1 MRTNRQTAR
10 IAGLLY
16 FLLTVIGIFSIV
28 YVPSRIVVYGDAA
41 GTASNIKA
49 HEMLFRAG
57 IVGDLVC
64 QTLFVFLA
72 LTLYHWFKNVDR
84 KYALMLLT
92 LVVVSVPI
100 EFLNT
105 LNQFAPLVLLSGHAY
120 LNVLGTEQLAAISMA
135 ALDLHNYGVSVAQV
149 FWGLWLFPFGILV
162 YRSGFLPRTIGV
174 FLMIGCFSILIE
186 TFCSLVFP
194 ESYGLVSQF
203 TAIPSALGEFSAILW
218 FLIFGARESS
228 PVAAESSSLSPMR

>member
-1 MRTNRQTAR
+1 MRSNRQTAR

-16 FLLTVIGIFSIV
+16 FLLAVIGIFSIV
-28 YVPSRIVVYGDAA
+28 YVPSRIIVYGDAA
-41 GTASNIKA
+41 GTASNIGA

-72 LTLYHWFKNVDR
+72 LTLFHWFKHVDR
-84 KYALMLLT
+84 KYALM
-92 LVVVSVPI
+92 
-100 EFLNT
+100 
-105 LNQFAPLVLLSGHAY
+105 A
-120 LNVLGTEQLAAISMA
+120 
-135 ALDLHNYGVSVAQV
+135 
-149 FWGLWLFPFGILV
+149 
-162 YRSGFLPRTIGV
+162 
-174 FLMIGCFSILIE
+174 GCFSILIE

-194 ESYGLVSQF
+194 ESYGFVSQF

-228 PVAAESSSLSPMR
+228 PVTAESSSLSPMR

>member
-28 YVPSRIVVYGDAA
+28 YVPSRIIVYGDAA
-41 GTASNIKA
+41 ATASNIRA

-72 LTLYHWFKNVDR
+72 LTLYHWFRNVDR
-84 KYALMLLT
+84 QYALMLLT

-100 EFLNT
+100 EFVNSLS
-105 LNQFAPLVLLSGHAY
+105 QFAPLVLLSGHAY

-149 FWGLWLFPFGILV
+149 FWGLWLFPFGMLV

-174 FLMIGCFSILIE
+174 FLMIGCVSILTE

-194 ESYGLVSQF
+194 ESYGFVSQF

-218 FLIFGARESS
+218 FLIFGAKESS
-228 PVAAESSSLSPMR
+228 PV